1 MTKSEQAISKFTGG
15 YNCAQSV
22 FYAFCEDLQL
32 DSDTALKIASGFGGG
47 IGRRGDICG
56 AVTGGIMA
64 LGAKYGR
71 GEKEDGAALGA
82 TYDKTRQFM
91 DQFAG
96 RHGSC
101 LCRELLNGCDL
112 ATEEGQA
119 AFREKD
125 LKNKVCTPCVQS
137 AVEMVEKMM

>member
-1 MTKSEQAISKFTGG
+1 MKKSEQAISKFVGG

-22 FYAFCEDLQL
+22 FYAFCEDLQI
-32 DSDTALKIASGFGGG
+32 DQDAALKIATGFGAGM
-47 IGRRGDICG
+47 GRKGEVCG

-71 GEKEDGAALGA
+71 GEKEDPTVANVAYA
-82 TYDKTRQFM
+82 RTREFM
-91 DQFAG
+91 DQFASQ
-96 RHGSC
+96 HGSC

-112 ATEEGQA
+112 ATEEGQK

-125 LKNKVCTPCVQS
+125 LKNKICTPCVQS